1 MSRKTPFILSHS
13 GQNIILGSL
22 ISTSFFFLENND
34 WTQSDY
40 PPVRPSS
47 TSTRTLSKSLVC
59 RGWKLEVAENYLRKA
74 PVSHKILDRFH
85 GVPKPQDEEFVM
97 LVKGKLKLTLICHTG
112 IFSFSGDFF
121 NFSTPSPPLV
131 QKKDTFSGSKSFGK
145 NWKYFLL
152 VAVWSIF
159 LNEYDILLLRTRDQD
174 RDPWTNS
181 KYRKHQA
188 MRLDGSAALQS
199 PSAGLNTRKN

>member
-1 MSRKTPFILSHS
+1 M
-13 GQNIILGSL
+13 
-22 ISTSFFFLENND
+22 
-34 WTQSDY
+34 
-40 PPVRPSS
+40 RPSS

-85 GVPKPQDEEFVM
+85 GVSKPQDEEFVM